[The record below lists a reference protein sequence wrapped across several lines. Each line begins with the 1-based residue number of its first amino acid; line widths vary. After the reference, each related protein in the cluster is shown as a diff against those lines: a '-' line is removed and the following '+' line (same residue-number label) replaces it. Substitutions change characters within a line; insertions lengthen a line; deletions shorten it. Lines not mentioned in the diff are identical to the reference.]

1 MGGRG
6 GSSGMRGSSSN
17 PFPNSIVQETL
28 YHGSVS
34 PGITEFNTSGP
45 ASSGA
50 IFFTDFEEQA
60 MWEPDGKY
68 WAKNPEPTLYEVKL
82 DIRNPLRV
90 DNRKTENDPSKEKR
104 YIQQAKR
111 QGHDSVIFFDP
122 RTDITNYA
130 VFSPKQVKIIKKSKI
145 DDKMMFGF

>member
-1 MGGRG
+1 MNGNN
-6 GSSGMRGSSSN
+6 SN
-17 PFPNSIVQETL
+17 PFPNSLVQETL

-34 PGITEFNTSGP
+34 PNITEFNVYGP
-45 ASSGA
+45 ASNGA

-60 MWEPDGKY
+60 LWEPQEKY
-68 WAKNPEPTLYEVKL
+68 WAKDSEPTLYEVKL

-90 DNRKTENDPSKEKR
+90 DNKLTENDPSKEKK

-111 QGHDSVIFFDP
+111 QGHDSVIFFDD

-130 VFSPKQVKIIKKSKI
+130 VFSPKQVKITKKARI
-145 DDKMMFGF
+145 TGRMMGF